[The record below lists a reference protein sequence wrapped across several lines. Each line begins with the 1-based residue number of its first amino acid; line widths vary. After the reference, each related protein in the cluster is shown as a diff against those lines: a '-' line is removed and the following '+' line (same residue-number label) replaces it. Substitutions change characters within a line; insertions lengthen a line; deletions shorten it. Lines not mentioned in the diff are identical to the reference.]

1 MTVNA
6 ASPVTTPV
14 ASTSPS
20 SGASATATTQG
31 LNYNDFLTLLMA
43 EMKNQDP
50 TQPMDSA
57 QFVSQLATFSQV
69 EQSVS
74 TNTKLDS
81 LLTSQS
87 LSLADSAIGR
97 TVTSADGTQS
107 GVVTSV
113 KITNDGPLATLASGD
128 TLLLGS
134 GITIK

>member
-1 MTVNA
+1 MTAVPSVSNTPTTTNKAATSSVGNLDYNA
-6 ASPVTTPV
+6 
-14 ASTSPS
+14 
-20 SGASATATTQG
+20 
-31 LNYNDFLTLLMA
+31 FLQLLIA
-43 EMKNQDP
+43 QLKNQDP

>member
-1 MTVNA
+1 MTAVPSVSNT
-6 ASPVTTPV
+6 PTT
-14 ASTSPS
+14 TNK
-20 SGASATATTQG
+20 ATTSSVG
-31 LNYNDFLTLLMA
+31 NLDYNAFLQLLIA
-43 EMKNQDP
+43 QLKNQDP